1 MRVTIEDGVYRGEDS
16 LCLITGKGYAILQ
29 RTDIFC
35 WCGYAG
41 KYCGGTKTINQDLGG
56 EGVWSAEKS

>member
-16 LCLITGKGYAILQ
+16 LCLIPGKGYAILQ

-56 EGVWSAEKS
+56 